1 MIPFA
6 IPLRN
11 TYSSVWVRFG
21 ALTRPQ
27 KIQDCHL
34 YITSMLTALF
44 ATYKEIV
51 MKTFYFV
58 SFDNGFMEFAH
69 VVTDSMNKA
78 YAYLAQTSCPKDQ
91 FWASVSEDEYVNLR
105 NQEVED

>member
-1 MIPFA
+1 MAAIPFA
-6 IPLRN
+6 IRLQN
-11 TYSSVWVRFG
+11 TYSSGSVRFG
-21 ALTRPQ
+21 ALTRPR

-58 SFDNGFMEFAH
+58 SFDNGFMEFATITVEYYVSADVAH
-69 VVTDSMNKA
+69 YMLV
-78 YAYLAQTSCPKDQ
+78 QECPIM
-91 FWASVSEDEYVNLR
+91 WIAVSREEYVELR
-105 NQEVED
+105 NE